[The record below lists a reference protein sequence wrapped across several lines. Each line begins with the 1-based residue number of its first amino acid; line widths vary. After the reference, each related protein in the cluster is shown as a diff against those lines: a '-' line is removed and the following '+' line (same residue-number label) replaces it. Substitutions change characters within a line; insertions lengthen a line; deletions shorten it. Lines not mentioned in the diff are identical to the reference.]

1 MTGMFPYKKR
11 LRYPH
16 MIEAEIE
23 TWNLF
28 IDAFPGR
35 YDSCDYDFRVGLGMM
50 LDDQWDDKVKNMA
63 TAISQKRI
71 DVVAWF
77 GDDIT
82 IIEIKKRGSLSAIG
96 QLIGYRILFTS
107 ELKNLKV
114 PDLLLVCQTIDRDDQ
129 LAFDTEGIP
138 VVAVGNAE

>member
-1 MTGMFPYKKR
+1 MTGMFPYKRR

-16 MIEAEIE
+16 MIDAEAE

-35 YDSCDYDFRVGLGMM
+35 YESCDYDFRVGQGMI
-50 LDDQWDDKVKNMA
+50 LDNQWPDDVKNMA

-71 DVVAWF
+71 DVLAWV
-77 GDDIT
+77 GNSIT
-82 IIEIKKRGSLSAIG
+82 IIEIKKRASLSAIG
-96 QLIGYRILFTS
+96 QLIGYKTLFIN
-107 ELKNLKV
+107 EFKNLKK
-114 PDLLLVCQTIDRDDQ
+114 PGTLLICQTIDRDDQ

-138 VVAVGNAE
+138 VVVVGNA

>member
-11 LRYPH
+11 FRYPH
-16 MIEAEIE
+16 MIEAETE

-35 YDSCDYDFRVGLGMM
+35 FDSCDYDFRVGQGMI
-50 LDDQWDDKVKNMA
+50 LDKQWPDDVRNMA

-71 DVVAWF
+71 DVLAWAEKS
-77 GDDIT
+77 IT
-82 IIEIKKRGSLSAIG
+82 IIEIKKRASLSGIG
-96 QLIGYRILFTS
+96 QLAGYRILFKN
-107 ELKNLKV
+107 EFKNLQV

-129 LAFDTEGIP
+129 LAFDITGIP
-138 VVAVGNAE
+138 VVVVGNA